1 MSQEMKEFSA
11 VDKDGVVHDF
21 EVVDTTARLF
31 ALAAQTGIIRIES
44 PSTDPVNLRDLASGC
59 YVLYG
64 KFRPFAGSTTG
75 LSFSSDLMVNII
87 KKTSLTSVQV
97 FYPVNNCVQFLAITD
112 DTYERTN
119 VYLNEIQEHIGTID
133 DLTTT
138 EKTSLVG
145 AINEL
150 DAEIGSIETALD
162 EIIAIQESLIA
173 QDPYTVSEVAEE

>member
-1 MSQEMKEFSA
+1 MADEMRSFTA
-11 VDKDGVVHDF
+11 VDKDGVEFPF
-21 EVVDTTARLF
+21 EVVDQTARD
-31 ALAAQTGIIRIES
+31 AANEAKTGIRRIES
-44 PSTDPVNLRDLASGC
+44 PSKDPVNLRDLDSGC

-119 VYLNEIQEHIGTID
+119 VYLNE
-133 DLTTT
+133 
-138 EKTSLVG
+138 
-145 AINEL
+145 L
-150 DAEIGSIETALD
+150 DAKIGDIETALD
-162 EIIAIQESLIA
+162 EIITLQESYIVG
-173 QDPYTVSEVAEE
+173 VSEE